1 MATQLLIPWFVAEPW
16 VVQLPFRDR
25 ALVLHPFAVSVIA
38 ALFVGYVAAILF
50 ARKHNRPVDLTLKL
64 ALYLVAFSFP
74 ISYLLNGLFYQPDE
88 FFDVIARPSEI
99 AGAGL
104 GWSMYGGII
113 GAIVGA
119 LVWKWRHKASILEIG
134 DTFAFAGPF
143 GWTIA
148 RLGCFVTHDHPGRV
162 SDFFLAVADY
172 RVGSPPYQP
181 RHDLG
186 LYGAIVLTLVAIA
199 FAVLN
204 RKPRK
209 PGFYVGLLPILH
221 APARFIL
228 DFLRAP
234 AAEGGDLR
242 YAGLTPAQYG
252 AVILFVAGMWVMRRV
267 AQSDAAPS

>member
-16 VVQLPFRDR
+16 VVHLPFRER
-25 ALVLHPFAVSVIA
+25 ELVVQPFAVSVIA
-38 ALFVGYVAAILF
+38 ALFVGYVVAILF
-50 ARKHNRPVDLTLKL
+50 ARKHDRPVDLTLNL
-64 ALYLVAFSFP
+64 ALYLVGFAFP
-74 ISYLLNGLFYQPDE
+74 ISYLLNGLFYQPDK
-88 FFDVIARPSEI
+88 FFHVLTRPSEI

-113 GAIVGA
+113 GTIIGA
-119 LVWKWRHKASILEIG
+119 LVWKWRRKASILAVG
-134 DTFAFAGPF
+134 DSFAFAGPF

-172 RVGSPPYQP
+172 QTGAPPYEP

-186 LYGAIVLTLVAIA
+186 LYGAIVLTGVAIT
-199 FAVLN
+199 FFVLN
-204 RKPRK
+204 QKPRK
-209 PGFYVGLLPILH
+209 PGFYVGLLPMLH
-221 APARFIL
+221 APCRFML

-242 YAGLTPAQYG
+242 YAGLTPAQYV
-252 AVILFVAGMWVMRRV
+252 AVILFVAGVLVMRRV
-267 AQSDAAPS
+267 ARSDAAPS